1 MIDQTKDKKDD
12 VLASKIEA
20 DKDQKQKTGLPQA
33 MKDPAKVDPEKAQK
47 LAQIEK
53 EKAELSKAQKGA
65 DKLKEQA
72 GNNASKAMQPIGSAR
87 VMQKAEVHSEPGK
100 TGTRL
105 TELPVQRQID
115 ILAVQGAELKV
126 EKKPSEAGT
135 ATDWFCQSRRFGATH
150 PHGSRQRSKLYRH
163 ASRSR

>member
-105 TELPVQRQID
+105 TELSVQRQID
-115 ILAVQGAELKV
+115 ILAVQGDRKSV
-126 EKKPSEAGT
+126 V
-135 ATDWFCQSRRFGATH
+135 
-150 PHGSRQRSKLYRH
+150 
-163 ASRSR
+163 

>member
-100 TGTRL
+100 TGT
-105 TELPVQRQID
+105 PVFTKFEPRIGKSTSPQMDNWRPKTMRRTPKSGIFR
-115 ILAVQGAELKV
+115 
-126 EKKPSEAGT
+126 PSARP
-135 ATDWFCQSRRFGATH
+135 F
-150 PHGSRQRSKLYRH
+150 
-163 ASRSR
+163 